1 MIFFIAFVIINRKRD
16 ELYESQDNKIFE
28 APPLSTS
35 VYMTLTVTVLPLW
48 TSRYYV
54 VDMKYTPLFL
64 NAQYNDLIWL

>member
-35 VYMTLTVTVLPLW
+35 VYMTLT
-48 TSRYYV
+48 SRYYV